1 MGLLLVG
8 YGWLLVVMGGY
19 PWLDS
24 QETKAV
30 FLGWLWVVMGVS
42 VLVMSGCW
50 LVVSVYGWLSVL
62 TVGNGVFLGGYG
74 MVLGGSGLVMSGSGL
89 VMGGFGVVMSCYG
102 VV

>member
-1 MGLLLVG
+1 MGWLRVG

-42 VLVMSGCW
+42 VLVMSGYG
-50 LVVSVYGWLSVL
+50 LVVSVYGWLSVV
-62 TVGNGVFLGGYG
+62 TVDNGVFL
-74 MVLGGSGLVMSGSGL
+74 SGSGW
-89 VMGGFGVVMSCYG
+89 
-102 VV
+102 